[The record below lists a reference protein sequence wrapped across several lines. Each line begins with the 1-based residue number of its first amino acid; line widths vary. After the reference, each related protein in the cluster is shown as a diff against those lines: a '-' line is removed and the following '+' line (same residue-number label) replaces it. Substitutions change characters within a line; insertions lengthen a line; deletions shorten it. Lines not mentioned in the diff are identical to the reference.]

1 MPSYSGDHGE
11 TGIRF
16 PGKGIFLREKA
27 TGKCHPL
34 NYLIAK
40 IKYSV
45 EHKVQAF
52 KKVKYSEKSKN
63 AHITDVAIA
72 DIDVAGI
79 QKKVALV
86 YIPDAGGALGYFH
99 PIKRRRRDQKIK
111 DKISEVWGNSKK

>member
-86 YIPDAGGALGYFH
+86 YIPDAGGALWLL
-99 PIKRRRRDQKIK
+99 PP
-111 DKISEVWGNSKK
+111 DKTKKKGSKNQRQDFRGMGK